1 MKAYLMYPAED
12 FDPDAPLV
20 PLAEALVQDLG
31 LDVLLDAMAGNDE
44 FLREVAKKAL
54 LQSLQSHGDILFR
67 QQVLKDC
74 LDKPEMVRE
83 MYGLAVEAMER
94 ERHVWG
100 WMTNRYPT
108 EMLHRSVDVLEIF
121 ADVLRKLRRIADAH
135 GAEVRSDGFKKLF
148 GMLSAELSDEYL
160 ATISD
165 HLERLAFRGGV
176 LMSAELDAENKGMH
190 YVLRKPPNAKTRWMD
205 RLREWMERFT
215 HDPDDAYVYEVAER
229 DEAGYRALSDLKSE
243 GIASVATALTQ
254 STDHILGFLRML
266 RLELGFYIGC
276 LNLHRSLTG
285 KGEPV
290 CVPDVVKLEETVL
303 SCHAIYDPCLSLSME
318 RQVVGN
324 DVRGDGKTLV
334 VITGANR
341 GGKSTLLRSLGQAQ
355 LMMQCGMFVAAESYR
370 ASLCDA
376 LFTHFKREEDAGMKS
391 GKLDEELARMSGIV
405 DRMTPHSLLLLNE
418 SFASTNERE
427 GSEVARRII
436 DSVLASDCRVLCVT
450 HMFDLAHGFYTED
463 RPDAM
468 FLCAE
473 RLTDGARTFRLVE
486 GAPLPTSYGEDLY
499 RQVFGQEPAARI
511 RAGGRVLS
519 AN

>member
-1 MKAYLMYPAED
+1 MKAYLMHRAKD
-12 FDPDAPLV
+12 FDLDAPIV
-20 PLAEALVQDLG
+20 PLAGALVQDLG
-31 LDVLLDAMAGNDE
+31 LDVLLDAMAGGDE

-54 LQSLQSHGDILFR
+54 LQSLRSSEDILYR
-67 QQVLKDC
+67 QEVLKDC
-74 LDKPEMVRE
+74 LEKPEMVGE

-108 EMLHRSVDVLEIF
+108 EMLHRSADVLEIF
-121 ADVLRKLRRIADAH
+121 ADVLTRLRATADAH
-135 GAEVRSDGFKKLF
+135 GADVRSDGFKRLF
-148 GMLSAELSDEYL
+148 GALSAELSDEYL

-176 LMSAELDAENKGMH
+176 LMSADLCAENKGTN
-190 YVLRKPPNAKTRWMD
+190 YVLRKPPNAKTGWMD
-205 RLREWMERFT
+205 RFRDWMEQFT
-215 HDPDDAYVYEVAER
+215 QGADDAYVYEVAER

-254 STDHILGFLRML
+254 STDHILGFFRML
-266 RLELGFYIGC
+266 RLELGFYLSC
-276 LNLHRSLTG
+276 LNLHRSLTE

-290 CVPDVVKLEETVL
+290 CIPEVAKTEDGAL
-303 SCHAIYDPCLSLSME
+303 SCNAMYDSCLSLSMVG
-318 RQVVGN
+318 RVVGN

-355 LMMQCGMFVAAESYR
+355 LMMQCGMCVAAESYR

-405 DRMTPHSLLLLNE
+405 DRMMPHSLLLLNE
-418 SFASTNERE
+418 SFASTNEQE
-427 GSEVARRII
+427 GSEIARRII
-436 DSVLASDCRVLCVT
+436 DSILAMQCRVLCVT
-450 HMFDLAHGFYTED
+450 HMFDLAHGFCVED
-463 RPDAM
+463 RPDIM
-468 FLCAE
+468 FLRAE
-473 RLTDGARTFRLVE
+473 RLTDGERTFRLVE
-486 GAPLPTSYGEDLY
+486 GEPLPTSYGEDLY
-499 RQVFGQEPAARI
+499 RQVFGQEPAASI
-511 RAGGRVLS
+511 RAGG
-519 AN
+519 